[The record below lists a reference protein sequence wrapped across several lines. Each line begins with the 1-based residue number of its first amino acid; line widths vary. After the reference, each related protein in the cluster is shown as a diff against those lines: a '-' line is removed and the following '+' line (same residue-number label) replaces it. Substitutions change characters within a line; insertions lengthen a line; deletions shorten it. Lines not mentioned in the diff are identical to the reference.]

1 MAHSK
6 NIISSIKLPSGTTY
20 EIYDAQAIHS
30 AEELGLSSALVFKG
44 TKDTEAEILALTKAK
59 VGDVWLA
66 KNTNA
71 EFVCVTA
78 VAGTASASSWE
89 KLGDIHNAASSTHT
103 HTVTVTGTNASS
115 SVTGSVTVPTV
126 SVTKKYLTATASEPT
141 VTINKT
147 TDNVLGTGTTFRV
160 AGGTASTTKLSAIAS
175 GTAVGANGTVDAI
188 TGFEAHTTDTA
199 LGTGA
204 TFTTTVSPATS
215 KMVTT
220 SIPKVSVFA
229 VSIPNV
235 TENTTVTASKVK
247 SGGGSKATTVL
258 NSWSATVTN
267 GVLEFFTGTES
278 VIGSVTLPTF
288 DTVTATNTTLGT
300 EIAASKVTTS
310 DVTVATGSLSSTG
323 TGSTVV
329 TGITSAATSV
339 NEPDTVTAITAL
351 GKPTTATV
359 LTGVKVTAQPT
370 VKLSSGTTGDVT
382 VATGVSAVAVKANE
396 DDIVTAITK
405 VTATITAPT
414 ITLTNNSSN
423 TTGAVENVSS
433 VTVGTTSASVSGTAA
448 AQKWTQA
455 SGSTGQPV

>member
-6 NIISSIKLPSGTTY
+6 NIISSIMLPNGTTY
-20 EIYDAQAIHS
+20 QIHDNLAIHS
-30 AEELGLSSALVFKG
+30 AEELGLSAALVFKG
-44 TKDTEAEILALTKAK
+44 IKDTVAEVLAIYSAK

-66 KNTNA
+66 KENNS
-71 EFVCVTA
+71 EYVCITEIN
-78 VAGTASASSWE
+78 GTASSAAWE
-89 KLGDIHNAASSTHT
+89 KLGETHNVASSTHT
-103 HTVTVTGTNASS
+103 HSVTVTGTNASS
-115 SVTGSVTVPTV
+115 SVSGSVTVPTV

-141 VTINKT
+141 VTINKK

-160 AGGTASTTKLSAIAS
+160 VGGTASTTKLSAIAS

-204 TFTTTVSPATS
+204 TFTTTVTPTTS
-215 KMVTT
+215 KMATT
-220 SIPKVSVFA
+220 TASKVSVSA

-247 SGGGSKATTVL
+247 SGGGSTAETVL

-267 GVLEFFTGTES
+267 GVLEFSTGTTS

-300 EIAASKVTTS
+300 ALAASKVTTS

-323 TGSTVV
+323 TGSAVV

-339 NEPDTVTAITAL
+339 NESDTVTAITAL
-351 GKPTTATV
+351 GAPKTATV

-382 VATGVSAVAVKANE
+382 VATGVSAVNVKANE
-396 DDIVTAITK
+396 DDPVVAMTG

-414 ITLTNNSSN
+414 ITLTNNASSS
-423 TTGAVENVSS
+423 TGAVENVSS
-433 VTVGTTSASVSGTAA
+433 VTVGTTTASVSGTAA
-448 AQKWTQA
+448 AQKWTQT